1 MPPKSVSGGTLPWS
15 TQSGGGRNSLRSK
28 GKGDISL
35 AKSGI
40 LTSRLHALVEDVL
53 QTRCRRFVGLRK
65 VDTSQEPSDPVDC
78 PTGNAVM
85 ATLAH
90 FEAGIRTRENSV
102 LAVRR
107 YQGQFVVGGNA
118 LAVIAGLKRLSA
130 IALVGALLSATV
142 AAETAEEKGLEI
154 AIAVDER
161 GKGFGDLAVGG
172 EMVLRDSAGRESRRV
187 FRQMIL
193 ERPGSDVGDMSVIVF
208 ERPRDT
214 RGVALLTHANIE
226 PEDDDQWLYLP
237 ALRRV
242 KRISS
247 SNRTGKF
254 VASEFSY
261 EDLGSQEVKDFDHK
275 WLRDE
280 PCPDDGELACHVV
293 ENYPKN
299 RKSGYSKRVLW
310 IDQSEF
316 RFQRIEFYNRRGELE
331 KDLTFSDYK
340 QYLGRYWRASKLS
353 MVNRQTGKSTD
364 MLWSEYEFGVGLSES
379 LFRPQRLQTLAR

>member
-1 MPPKSVSGGTLPWS
+1 MDTL
-15 TQSGGGRNSLRSK
+15 
-28 GKGDISL
+28 
-35 AKSGI
+35 
-40 LTSRLHALVEDVL
+40 
-53 QTRCRRFVGLRK
+53 
-65 VDTSQEPSDPVDC
+65 QEASDPVGC
-78 PTGNAVM
+78 LTGSAVI

-90 FEAGIRTRENSV
+90 FEAGIRTREYSDS
-102 LAVRR
+102 AVRG
-107 YQGQFVVGGNA
+107 YLGQFVVGVNV
-118 LAVIAGLKRLSA
+118 LAVIARLTRLSA
-130 IALVGALLSATV
+130 LALAGALLPATV
-142 AAETAEEKGLEI
+142 AAETAEEKGLQI
-154 AIAVDER
+154 AIEVDER
-161 GKGFGDLAVGG
+161 GQGFGDLAVGG

-280 PCPDDGELACHVV
+280 PCPGDGDLACHVV
-293 ENYPKN
+293 ENYPKS

-331 KDLTFSDYK
+331 KDLTFSGYK
-340 QYLGRYWRASKLS
+340 QYLGHYWRASKLS